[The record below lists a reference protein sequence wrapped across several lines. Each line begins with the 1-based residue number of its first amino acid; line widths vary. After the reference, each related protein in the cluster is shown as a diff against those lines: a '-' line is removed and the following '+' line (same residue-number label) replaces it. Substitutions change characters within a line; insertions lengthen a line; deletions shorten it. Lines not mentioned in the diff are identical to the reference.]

1 MEANTSRRYATR
13 GSGPLSSININ
24 TASYTTDQGRKRLRE
39 DPAVVPPAFFAPVP
53 TNRIVT
59 RGVAKKAAA
68 TFSAASTSSSSSS
81 TSNDDDDDDS
91 SAGSSS
97 GPLTAEASAL
107 QTKHHGSFA
116 VASHRGTLTGARHP
130 GISSGACSSSANDA
144 TFVFAPATANAGL
157 ATGAHATRSLI
168 DLGTAASSGTNGMTS
183 AIVGM
188 VLDDRDRTSPLVL
201 APPAFNAAFSS
212 TGLPPNNAS
221 VPAPITQQVNGHVIP
236 TASFQGQPPP
246 PQQQQKQQH
255 QQHQSF
261 MHESAPPVKTRRAAV
276 GGTLD
281 AGVASKPSDP
291 LAPEDRPLLPLQ
303 PSSSS
308 IQNQAWPQPSENI
321 NQNNATSK
329 SKGGF
334 DASSSKCVAVDT
346 VVKPL
351 DLNEQAVSYSGPS
364 TPRINFDLPN
374 LTGPDTGSARFW
386 QSYSEN
392 VQDVWKRRETDVG
405 LLAPYGYMRFQID
418 INDRMRAILIDWL
431 VEVHLKFKLLPET
444 LFLTVNLID
453 RFLSRRCVARTKLQ
467 LVGVTA
473 MLLASKR
480 EEMYPPEVR
489 DFVYITDS
497 AYTADQIFS
506 LEEEMLE
513 ALEFRLEAPTCYSFI
528 PRLLRSVGVDERS
541 REGRLTAFLSER
553 MLQEYGLLR
562 FPPSKTAA
570 AALNIALRTIRGPFA
585 WNEQVE
591 SASGF
596 RQADLRDLASEIK
609 ATVEVSSDL
618 SSAQSSTNAVA
629 PTTSAGA
636 LVLRAVQKKYSAV
649 RYCEVSSLQ
658 LASFAE

>member
-1 MEANTSRRYATR
+1 MKKLEPRRYSTR

-24 TASYTTDQGRKRLRE
+24 TASYSTDQGRKRLRE

-53 TNRIVT
+53 TNRVVT
-59 RGVAKKAAA
+59 RGAAKKATA
-68 TFSAASTSSSSSS
+68 TLSAASTTSSSSS

-97 GPLTAEASAL
+97 GSFTAGASAH
-107 QTKHHGSFA
+107 QTKHHHSSFA
-116 VASHRGTLTGARHP
+116 IASHRGTLTGARHP
-130 GISSGACSSSANDA
+130 GTSSGACTASANDA
-144 TFVFAPATANAGL
+144 TFVFAPATATGGL

-188 VLDDRDRTSPLVL
+188 MLDDRERTSPLVL

-212 TGLPPNNAS
+212 TGLPPATSSSSTVTGGQGATNCG
-221 VPAPITQQVNGHVIP
+221 VVNGQKIIP
-236 TASFQGQPPP
+236 AASFQGQ
-246 PQQQQKQQH
+246 QKQQEQLIAH
-255 QQHQSF
+255 DA
-261 MHESAPPVKTRRAAV
+261 APPVKTRRGIAAA
-276 GGTLD
+276 GGGSQEAGAATKTD
-281 AGVASKPSDP
+281 AIPPAV
-291 LAPEDRPLLPLQ
+291 DRPLLPLQ

-308 IQNQAWPQPSENI
+308 VQNQAWSQPSESVD
-321 NQNNATSK
+321 QTNAVSKPVGGFETSSK
-329 SKGGF
+329 SSF
-334 DASSSKCVAVDT
+334 DASLKQLEVE
-346 VVKPL
+346 
-351 DLNEQAVSYSGPS
+351 EQTSLSSGPS
-364 TPRINFDLPN
+364 TPGINFDLPN
-374 LTGPDTGSARFW
+374 LTGSDTGSARFW

-392 VQDVWKRRETDVG
+392 VQEVWKRRETDVG

-591 SASGF
+591 IASGF
-596 RQADLRDLASEIK
+596 QQADLRDLASEIK
-609 ATVEVSSDL
+609 ATVDVSSDL
-618 SSAQSSTNAVA
+618 SSAQSSSNTVA
-629 PTTSAGA
+629 PSSNSGA
-636 LVLRAVQKKYSAV
+636 LMLRAVQKKYSAV

-658 LASFAE
+658 LASFLE

>member
-1 MEANTSRRYATR
+1 MPRYETRALSSVNVNTS
-13 GSGPLSSININ
+13 
-24 TASYTTDQGRKRLRE
+24 SYITDQGRKRLRE
-39 DPAVVPPAFFAPVP
+39 DPAVVPPAFFAPAP

-59 RGVAKKAAA
+59 RGVTKKATAPSS
-68 TFSAASTSSSSSS
+68 TASTYSFSSS
-81 TSNDDDDDDS
+81 TSNDNDDDDS
-91 SAGSSS
+91 SACSSS
-97 GPLTAEASAL
+97 GPLTAGASA
-107 QTKHHGSFA
+107 HHVKQHAAFA
-116 VASHRGTLTGARHP
+116 AASHRGTLTGDRHQ
-130 GISSGACSSSANDA
+130 GLEMSSGNCTTSVNDA
-144 TFVFAPATANAGL
+144 TFVFAPATATAGP
-157 ATGAHATRSLI
+157 ATCVHAARTI
-168 DLGTAASSGTNGMTS
+168 DLGTAASTGTNGMTS

-188 VLDDRDRTSPLVL
+188 VLDDRDRTSPIIL

-212 TGLPPNNAS
+212 NTDLPSTTSAAVKSSTSQPTHVS
-221 VPAPITQQVNGHVIP
+221 NGHKIP
-236 TASFQGQPPP
+236 AASFLVPT
-246 PQQQQKQQH
+246 QKQQPTV
-255 QQHQSF
+255 
-261 MHESAPPVKTRRAAV
+261 HETAPPIKTRRGTV
-276 GGTLD
+276 GGVIDVSANTNLD
-281 AGVASKPSDP
+281 QTSESV
-291 LAPEDRPLLPLQ
+291 RPLLPLQ
-303 PSSSS
+303 SSSS
-308 IQNQAWPQPSENI
+308 SSQNQALVQPRENKDRMKLS
-321 NQNNATSK
+321 NEKA
-329 SKGGF
+329 F
-334 DASSSKCVAVDT
+334 DAFCDSEKHIVNSQSGDSSSAPT
-346 VVKPL
+346 
-351 DLNEQAVSYSGPS
+351 
-364 TPRINFDLPN
+364 TPGINFELPN

-392 VQDVWKRRETDVG
+392 VQEIWKKREEDSG
-405 LLAPYGYMRFQID
+405 LLAPYGYMRFQVD

-513 ALEFRLEAPTCYSFI
+513 ALQFRLEAPTCYSFI

-596 RQADLRDLASEIK
+596 CQADLRDLASEIK
-609 ATVEVSSDL
+609 ATVDVSSDL
-618 SSAQSSTNAVA
+618 ASAQSSTNIAA
-629 PTTSAGA
+629 ANAGG
-636 LVLRAVQKKYSAV
+636 LMLRAVQKKYSAV

-658 LASFAE
+658 LAAFTPQVV

>member
-1 MEANTSRRYATR
+1 
-13 GSGPLSSININ
+13 
-24 TASYTTDQGRKRLRE
+24 
-39 DPAVVPPAFFAPVP
+39 
-53 TNRIVT
+53 
-59 RGVAKKAAA
+59 
-68 TFSAASTSSSSSS
+68 
-81 TSNDDDDDDS
+81 
-91 SAGSSS
+91 
-97 GPLTAEASAL
+97 
-107 QTKHHGSFA
+107 
-116 VASHRGTLTGARHP
+116 
-130 GISSGACSSSANDA
+130 
-144 TFVFAPATANAGL
+144 
-157 ATGAHATRSLI
+157 
-168 DLGTAASSGTNGMTS
+168 MTS

-188 VLDDRDRTSPLVL
+188 MLDDRERTSPLVL

-212 TGLPPNNAS
+212 TGLPPATSSSSTVMGGHGTNCG
-221 VPAPITQQVNGHVIP
+221 VVNGQKIIP
-236 TASFQGQPPP
+236 AASFQGQ
-246 PQQQQKQQH
+246 QKQQEQLITH
-255 QQHQSF
+255 DA
-261 MHESAPPVKTRRAAV
+261 APPVKTRRGTAAA
-276 GGTLD
+276 GGGGGGSQEAGAATKTD
-281 AGVASKPSDP
+281 AIPPA
-291 LAPEDRPLLPLQ
+291 ADRPLLPLQ

-308 IQNQAWPQPSENI
+308 VQNQAWSQPPESVD
-321 NQNNATSK
+321 QTNAVSKPIAGGFEASSK
-329 SKGGF
+329 SSF
-334 DASSSKCVAVDT
+334 DASLKQLEVE
-346 VVKPL
+346 
-351 DLNEQAVSYSGPS
+351 EQTSLSSGPS
-364 TPRINFDLPN
+364 TPGINFDLPN
-374 LTGPDTGSARFW
+374 LTGSDTGSARFW

-392 VQDVWKRRETDVG
+392 VQEVWKRRETDVG

-591 SASGF
+591 IASGF
-596 RQADLRDLASEIK
+596 QQAELRDLASEIK
-609 ATVEVSSDL
+609 ATVDVSSDL
-618 SSAQSSTNAVA
+618 SSAQSSSSTTAAPSTN
-629 PTTSAGA
+629 SGA
-636 LVLRAVQKKYSAV
+636 LMLRAVQKKYSAV